1 MKWDGRGRSWGCLA
15 VRTAEGIVF
24 VHRLGGPVARF
35 LALLIDFVAVGVA
48 SYLLS
53 VAIGPLLMLNGDVA
67 AAVHIV
73 VGMVLGYAYWVVSEG
88 AFRGQTI
95 GKRMLRLRVLD
106 AEGLPLRWSQ
116 VLIRNLLRAADML
129 PAFYLV
135 GGAAMLLSRRC
146 QRLGDL
152 AAGTIVVSEA
162 KPAVPPFD
170 RLERP
175 RYNSLREHPRHAMRL
190 RQTITPE
197 EAALAVRMLMRRDT
211 FEDQARIACF
221 AAMAAHFR
229 ARVALPEEALVGI
242 SDEQLVRNVV
252 DIVYTAG

>member
-1 MKWDGRGRSWGCLA
+1 MKWDGRSRSWGCLI

-24 VHRLGGPVARF
+24 AHRLGGPIARF
-35 LALLIDFVAVGVA
+35 LSLLIDFVVVGVGTC
-48 SYLLS
+48 LLS
-53 VAIGPLLMLNGDVA
+53 MAIAPLMILNNDVA
-67 AAVHIV
+67 AGVHIV
-73 VGMVLGYAYWVVSEG
+73 VGMVLGYAYWVVCEG
-88 AFRGQTI
+88 AFRGQTL

-106 AEGLPLRWSQ
+106 AEGLPLCWSQ
-116 VLIRNLLRAADML
+116 VLIRNLLRAVDML

-162 KPAVPPFD
+162 KPVVPPFD

-175 RYNSLREHPRHAMRL
+175 RYNTLRDHPRHAMRL

-197 EAALAVRMLMRRDT
+197 EAALAVRMLVRRDT
-211 FEDQARIACF
+211 FEDQARLACF
-221 AAMAAHFR
+221 SAMSAHMR
-229 ARVALPEEALVGI
+229 ARVELPEDALVGI
-242 SDEQLVRNVV
+242 SDEQFVRNVV
-252 DIVYTAG
+252 DIVYTAM